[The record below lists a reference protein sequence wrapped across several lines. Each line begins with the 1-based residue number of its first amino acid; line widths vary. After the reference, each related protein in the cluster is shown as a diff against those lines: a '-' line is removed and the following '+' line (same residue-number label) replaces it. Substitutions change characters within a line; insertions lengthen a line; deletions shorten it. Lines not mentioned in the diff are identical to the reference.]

1 MLNPIQM
8 TPQQVRHLLVR
19 TCFTPTQAEVD
30 KWVGKSAQRAIADIV
45 ASAAVAKPKYPSPD
59 FVNQK
64 PPVPPSQL
72 KTVDE
77 RQEYRR
83 QQLAEGLEIKAWWV
97 REMLETPNPLS
108 ERMVLFWHNHFATSQ
123 QKVVRS
129 LAMWRQHALFRSQA
143 LGNFASLLHGVA
155 RDPAMLVY
163 LDAANSRR
171 EAPNE
176 NFAREVMELFTL
188 GEASQGGGYTE
199 QDIKEVARA
208 FTGWG
213 VERDDFSFKYR
224 GGAHD
229 IFSKTVLG
237 KTGLMDGDDALDI
250 MLSQPACGEFIV
262 SKLWKEFVS
271 PTPVTSDVKRIAK
284 RFQESNYAITVAMTE
299 LLSTDTF
306 WADSNRGSLI
316 KSPVDLVVG
325 TVRQFDFS
333 YSDVMPF
340 VLKTTQLGQNL
351 LMPPNVKGWPRYTEW
366 INATTLLERKRFSE
380 QLFKSVELKSNGQPM
395 DMLRPTEQKRS
406 ELRTMTGAEM
416 REEMKADM
424 MQGNNSKANLKSLR
438 LLGRQGVMRVAQS
451 MTTITFDP
459 DQFLS
464 VYGGFTDREPSEA
477 LKTTLA
483 SVLLTSP
490 ATQSIAN
497 GTVGVAYLR
506 TLTLDPAYQLK

>member
-1 MLNPIQM
+1 
-8 TPQQVRHLLVR
+8 
-19 TCFTPTQAEVD
+19 
-30 KWVGKSAQRAIADIV
+30 
-45 ASAAVAKPKYPSPD
+45 
-59 FVNQK
+59 
-64 PPVPPSQL
+64 
-72 KTVDE
+72 
-77 RQEYRR
+77 
-83 QQLAEGLEIKAWWV
+83 
-97 REMLETPNPLS
+97 
-108 ERMVLFWHNHFATSQ
+108 
-123 QKVVRS
+123 
-129 LAMWRQHALFRSQA
+129 
-143 LGNFASLLHGVA
+143 
-155 RDPAMLVY
+155 
-163 LDAANSRR
+163 
-171 EAPNE
+171 
-176 NFAREVMELFTL
+176 
-188 GEASQGGGYTE
+188 
-199 QDIKEVARA
+199 
-208 FTGWG
+208 
-213 VERDDFSFKYR
+213 
-224 GGAHD
+224 
-229 IFSKTVLG
+229 
-237 KTGLMDGDDALDI
+237 
-250 MLSQPACGEFIV
+250 
-262 SKLWKEFVS
+262 
-271 PTPVTSDVKRIAK
+271 
-284 RFQESNYAITVAMTE
+284 
-299 LLSTDTF
+299 
-306 WADSNRGSLI
+306 
-316 KSPVDLVVG
+316 
-325 TVRQFDFS
+325 
-333 YSDVMPF
+333 
-340 VLKTTQLGQNL
+340 